1 MSLLDDFARTCVI
14 MEKKRQPSPE
24 GGYVTTW
31 AEGVEFTNHQAL
43 DTSMEAR
50 RAEQEGVTS
59 VYSALVDLDL
69 PIDYGDY
76 FKDKET
82 GAVYRVTSRPEEKQA
97 PKSAS
102 FRLKYFTA
110 ERTEL
115 PA

>member
-1 MSLLDDFARTCVI
+1 MSLLDYFSRTCVL
-14 MEKKRQPSPE
+14 MEKTRVPGSE

-31 AEGVEFTNHQAL
+31 SEGAEFINHQAL
-43 DTSMEAR
+43 NTSTEAQI
-50 RAEQEGVTS
+50 AEKQGISSIYE
-59 VYSALVDLDL
+59 ALVERDL
-69 PIDYGDY
+69 PIEYGDY

-102 FRLKYFTA
+102 FALKYFTA

-115 PA
+115 PT